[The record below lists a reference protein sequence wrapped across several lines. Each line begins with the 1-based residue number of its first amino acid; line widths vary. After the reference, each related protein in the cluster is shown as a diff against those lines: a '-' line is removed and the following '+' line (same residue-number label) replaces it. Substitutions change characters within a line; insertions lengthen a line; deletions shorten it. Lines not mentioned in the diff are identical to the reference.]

1 MSKAFDRLMGPQ
13 RLWREA
19 LATLWAPATPHA
31 LHAVP
36 APGARIDPGKTVIK
50 VQLCDSTI
58 TLVVE
63 EFGQGGACF
72 INLHENEQTSVAAA
86 RAVLSTSPGRLVR
99 LCSRGR
105 RHVVFWNGWRP
116 HAFDPNRIFSDAGLQ
131 QTLLQFASL
140 TDAAFD
146 AVRALRTQLL
156 ELLVVPNR
164 APVVALHNNR
174 GCGYTVLEYGVGERY
189 AGDCAARF
197 VGNAAAPEDFL
208 VVTHA
213 SWFERLRALG
223 FNVVLQSPTAHD
235 DGSLSI
241 WFQRSGRIYINAE
254 ARHGR
259 LAAQREMLGA
269 IGVIGAIG
277 ATGAI
282 GAMASIGALGSDTP
296 P

>member
-1 MSKAFDRLMGPQ
+1 MSKVFDRLAGRQ
-13 RLWREA
+13 RLLREA
-19 LATLWAPATPHA
+19 LATLWAA
-31 LHAVP
+31 P
-36 APGARIDPGKTVIK
+36 APRAGNEPGESAIDVR
-50 VQLCDSTI
+50 LCDSTV

-63 EFGQGGACF
+63 EFGQGGPCF

-86 RAVLSTSPGRLVR
+86 RAVLRTSTGRLVR

-105 RHVVFWNGWRP
+105 RQVVFWDGVRP
-116 HAFDPNRIFSDAGLQ
+116 HAFDPNRIFSDAGLH
-131 QTLLQFASL
+131 QTLWQFASL
-140 TDAAFD
+140 TDAAFE
-146 AVRALRTQLL
+146 AVRTLRTQLL
-156 ELLVVPNR
+156 ELLVVPNGV
-164 APVVALHNNR
+164 PVVALHNNR

-213 SWFERLRALG
+213 SWFERLREQA

-241 WFQRSGRIYINAE
+241 WFQRSGRVYINVE

-259 LAAQREMLGA
+259 LAAQQQMLSAVAEMA
-269 IGVIGAIG
+269 
-277 ATGAI
+277 ATPWTARGGGMDQKA
-282 GAMASIGALGSDTP
+282 P
-296 P
+296 Y